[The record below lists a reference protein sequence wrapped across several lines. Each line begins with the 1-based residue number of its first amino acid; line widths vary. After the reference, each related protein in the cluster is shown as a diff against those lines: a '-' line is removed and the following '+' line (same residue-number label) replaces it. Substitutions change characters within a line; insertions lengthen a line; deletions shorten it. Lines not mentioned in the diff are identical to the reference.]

1 MKILNSPNYR
11 EIPED
16 EEVEQKTAVSELPL
30 TSELRDKSLIH
41 IVQFIQ
47 DDKYESQR
55 MEINTFE
62 SKIYEAVQNT
72 FKSRYAETHND
83 TTGVES
89 QTDETHPCPPGASF
103 KELLEYLADTSID
116 GRDWSPIRPNF
127 NNGQD
132 TEPDLFA
139 KHIFYDF
146 NILKRYV
153 VKKDEEILGRV
164 STINYSLSKID
175 YAFADRMT
183 ISTTDQYGGYTN
195 ESVNHLKSEN
205 DSYCQLE
212 ISPGNKISNKWTV
225 PADGQ
230 LVVYGWLDSNKA
242 LNNKAIPSAYC
253 VLEAN
258 INNEWEIIA
267 VQQVNPAKN
276 FTYVGFNVPVHQG
289 LVIRARTGFP
299 VGAKSSQYANEQDG
313 YDSLSNSTANGF
325 KCQVYSHKSYKTYDE

>member
-16 EEVEQKTAVSELPL
+16 EEIGQKTAVSELPL

-72 FKSRYAETHND
+72 FKTRYSETHIH
-83 TTGVES
+83 
-89 QTDETHPCPPGASF
+89 DETNEPSGTSF
-103 KELLEYLADTSID
+103 KEMLDYLDDTDMGEKWTIPPEKPADDAID
-116 GRDWSPIRPNF
+116 GF
-127 NNGQD
+127 V
-132 TEPDLFA
+132 
-139 KHIFYDF
+139 KHVNYDIE
-146 NILKRYV
+146 ILRRYI
-153 VKKDEEILGRV
+153 VKKDADILGRV

-175 YAFADRMT
+175 YAFADRMV

-258 INNEWEIIA
+258 INSEWEIIA

-299 VGAKSSQYANEQDG
+299 VGAKSSQYSNEQDG
-313 YDSLSNSTANGF
+313 YDSLANSTANGF

>member
-16 EEVEQKTAVSELPL
+16 EDVEQKTAVSELPL

-55 MEINTFE
+55 MEINTFAG
-62 SKIYEAVQNT
+62 KIYEAVQNT
-72 FKSRYAETHND
+72 FKTRYSETHSHDGTNEPAG
-83 TTGVES
+83 T
-89 QTDETHPCPPGASF
+89 SF
-103 KELLEYLADTSID
+103 KEMLDYLADTDMGEKWTIPPEKPADDAVD
-116 GRDWSPIRPNF
+116 GF
-127 NNGQD
+127 V
-132 TEPDLFA
+132 
-139 KHIFYDF
+139 KHVNYDME
-146 NILKRYV
+146 ILRRYI
-153 VKKDEEILGRV
+153 VKKDADILGSV
-164 STINYSLSKID
+164 STIHLTLSKID

-195 ESVNHLKSEN
+195 KSVNHLKSEN

-225 PADGQ
+225 PTDGQ

-258 INNEWEIIA
+258 INSEWEIIA

-313 YDSLSNSTANGF
+313 YDSLANSTANGF